1 MARRHSIALLTACL
15 TLAGAV
21 GGCSAPNKVT
31 FTNVSESWVSV
42 RFFVGTGRESTE
54 LVSKKWFQI
63 QPGESARFS
72 VPSTTYGSGETR
84 LVHLKVQAVTPSWDP
99 PGHQYW
105 MELLTDGPI
114 KIVARGK
121 GEKLEF
127 ETGDGEV
134 ARIPNRQL
142 KKRFDYRVAGAPVD
156 VNP

>member
-1 MARRHSIALLTACL
+1 MAHRLSIASLTVCL
-15 TLAGAV
+15 ALAG
-21 GGCSAPNKVT
+21 CSSPNKIT

-42 RFFVGTGRESTE
+42 RFFVGTGHGSTE
-54 LVSKKWFQI
+54 LVSKKQFQI
-63 QPGESARFS
+63 RPGETARFS
-72 VPSTTYGSGETR
+72 VPSTRYSSGEPR

-121 GEKLEF
+121 DEKLDF

-142 KKRFDYRVAGAPVD
+142 KKRFDYRVAGAPLNVD
-156 VNP
+156 P